1 MGLFFSFGLIG
12 VLLSVSPQDVQ
23 KIGEKVWQNE
33 CAGSK
38 EKLTH
43 WNKGENFASF
53 GIGHFIWYSKDK
65 REKFQETFP
74 ELIAY
79 LESKGASIP
88 VWLKNAKACP
98 WNSREEFYN
107 KFQSQEMQT
116 LRQFLYDT
124 KTLQANFITD
134 RFESAFKKILEKCQF
149 PQLEKMRKNFSSLL
163 KDPKGIFAMIDYL
176 NFKGSG
182 ASPLETYKGEGWGL
196 LQVLQAM
203 PANSDKPVEDFVRSA
218 KEVLDRRVKNSPP
231 ERNESQWL
239 KGWYNRL
246 DSYLN

>member
-12 VLLSVSPQDVQ
+12 VLLAVSPQEAQ

-79 LESKGASIP
+79 LESKGASLP
-88 VWLKNAKACP
+88 AWLKNTKTCP
-98 WNSREEFYN
+98 WNSREEFYA
-107 KFQSQEMQT
+107 KFHSREMQN
-116 LRQFLYDT
+116 LREFLYDT
-124 KTLQANFITD
+124 KYLQANFITD
-134 RFESAFKKILEKCQF
+134 RFETAFKKILEKCRF
-149 PQLEKMRKNFSSLL
+149 PELEKMRKNFSRLL

-203 PANSDKPVEDFVRSA
+203 PANSQQPVEDFVRAA

-231 ERNESQWL
+231 ERNEAQWL
-239 KGWYNRL
+239 KGWHNRL
-246 DSYLN
+246 DGYLN